1 MESSPTPSSSVASG
15 AKLGTVE
22 ILRRY
27 PFKGMAGEELREVF
41 VTYAGIAGDRAY
53 AFIDPANPANFPW
66 MTGRLRR
73 EMVLFRPRFLAPP
86 DPAEEHPALSH
97 FRAKVT
103 TPEGQTLSVD
113 DSAFTPF
120 FEERFGRKLELRF
133 SERAMHD
140 ACPLSLLGLDSLQSL
155 SKETGMELD
164 HRRFRANFYVRWDN
178 GEPFYENELVGAKL
192 RIGEK
197 LTVMVVKK
205 DSRCVI
211 ITLDPSTAEA
221 SPEVFEAVA
230 RNHAGCLGVYASV
243 LREGIVRAGDAVC
256 AAD

>member
-1 MESSPTPSSSVASG
+1 
-15 AKLGTVE
+15 
-22 ILRRY
+22 
-27 PFKGMAGEELREVF
+27 MAGEDLREVF

-53 AFIDPANPANFPW
+53 AFIDPTNPANFPW
-66 MTGRLRR
+66 MTGRLKR
-73 EMVLFRPRFLAPP
+73 EMILFRPRFLAPP
-86 DPAEEHPALSH
+86 DPAGEHPPRSS
-97 FRAKVT
+97 FRSEVV
-103 TPEGQTLSVD
+103 TPEGRTLSVD
-113 DSAFTPF
+113 DPAFTPF

-140 ACPLSLLGLDSLQSL
+140 ACPISLLGLDSLQFL
-155 SKETGMELD
+155 SQETGMELD
-164 HRRFRANFYVRWDN
+164 QRRFRANFYVRWDN
-178 GEPFYENELVGAKL
+178 GKPFYENELVGATL

-205 DSRCVI
+205 DGRCVI

-221 SPEVFEAVA
+221 SPKVLEIVA
-230 RNHAGCLGVYASV
+230 KNHANYLGVYGSV

>member
-1 MESSPTPSSSVASG
+1 
-15 AKLGTVE
+15 
-22 ILRRY
+22 
-27 PFKGMAGEELREVF
+27 MAGEDLREAF

-53 AFIDPANPANFPW
+53 AFIDPTNPASFPW
-66 MTGRLRR
+66 MTGRLKR
-73 EMVLFRPRFLAPP
+73 EIILFRPCFLAPP
-86 DPAEEHPALSH
+86 DPADEHPPTDS
-97 FRAKVT
+97 FRMNVM
-103 TPEGQTLSVD
+103 TPEGHTVSVD
-113 DSAFTPF
+113 DAAFTPF

-140 ACPLSLLGLDSLQSL
+140 ACPLSLLGLDSIQSF
-155 SKETGMELD
+155 SQETGIELD

-178 GEPFYENELVGAKL
+178 GKPFYENELVGAKL

-211 ITLDPSTAEA
+211 ITLDPSTAEP
-221 SPEVFEAVA
+221 SPKVLEVVA
-230 RNHAGCLGVYASV
+230 KSHANCIGVYASV

-256 AAD
+256 AV

>member
-1 MESSPTPSSSVASG
+1 
-15 AKLGTVE
+15 
-22 ILRRY
+22 
-27 PFKGMAGEELREVF
+27 MAGEDLSEAF
-41 VTYAGIAGDRAY
+41 IAYAGLAGDRAY
-53 AFIDPANPANFPW
+53 AFIDPTNPASFPW
-66 MTGRLRR
+66 MTGRLKR
-73 EMVLFRPRFLAPP
+73 EMILFRPRFIAPP
-86 DPAEEHPALSH
+86 DPAEEHPAPNC
-97 FRAKVT
+97 FRAEVT
-103 TPEGQTLSVD
+103 TPEGQTLSVGD
-113 DSAFTPF
+113 PAFTPF

-140 ACPLSLLGLDSLQSL
+140 ACPISLLSLDTLQSL

-178 GEPFYENELVGAKL
+178 GKPFYENDLVGAKL

-221 SPEVFEAVA
+221 SPKVLEAVVK
-230 RNHAGCLGVYASV
+230 NHANCLGVYGSV

-256 AAD
+256 AAE

>member
-1 MESSPTPSSSVASG
+1 LEAPSASAS
-15 AKLGTVE
+15 AKLGTIE

-27 PFKGMAGEELREVF
+27 LFKGMAGEDLREVF

-53 AFIDPANPANFPW
+53 AFIDPTNPANFPW
-66 MTGRLRR
+66 MTGRLKR
-73 EMVLFRPRFLAPP
+73 EMVLFRPRFVAPP
-86 DPAEEHPALSH
+86 DPAEEHPPPNR
-97 FRAKVT
+97 FRAEVV
-103 TPEGQTLSVD
+103 TPEGRTLSVD
-113 DSAFTPF
+113 DPAFTPF

-140 ACPLSLLGLDSLQSL
+140 ACPISLLGLDSLQSL
-155 SKETGMELD
+155 SQETGMELD

-178 GEPFYENELVGAKL
+178 GKPFYENELVGAKL

-197 LTVMVVKK
+197 VAVMVVKK
-205 DSRCVI
+205 DARCVI

-221 SPEVFEAVA
+221 SPKVLEVVA
-230 RNHAGCLGVYASV
+230 KNHGNYFGVYGSV

-256 AAD
+256 AAE

>member
-1 MESSPTPSSSVASG
+1 
-15 AKLGTVE
+15 
-22 ILRRY
+22 
-27 PFKGMAGEELREVF
+27 MAGEDLREVF

-53 AFIDPANPANFPW
+53 AFVDPTNPSSFPW
-66 MTGRLRR
+66 MTGRLRH
-73 EMVLFRPRFLAPP
+73 EMILFRPRFIAPP
-86 DPAEEHPALSH
+86 NLAEEHPALGR
-97 FRAKVT
+97 FRAEVT

-155 SKETGMELD
+155 SQETGVELD
-164 HRRFRANFYVRWDN
+164 HRRFRGNFYVRWDN
-178 GEPFYENELVGAKL
+178 GKPFYENELVGAKL

-197 LTVMVVKK
+197 LTMMVVKR
-205 DSRCVI
+205 DARCVI
-211 ITLDPSTAEA
+211 ITLDPSTAES
-221 SPEVFEAVA
+221 SPKVLEVVA
-230 RNHAGCLGVYASV
+230 KNHANYLGVYGSV

>member
-1 MESSPTPSSSVASG
+1 MEAWPTPSSSVASG

-53 AFIDPANPANFPW
+53 AFIDPTNPANFPW
-66 MTGRLRR
+66 MTGRLKR
-73 EMVLFRPRFLAPP
+73 EMILFRPRFIVPP
-86 DPAEEHPALSH
+86 DPADHHPPARR
-97 FRAKVT
+97 FRAEVV
-103 TPEGQTLSVD
+103 TPEGRTLSVD
-113 DSAFTPF
+113 DPAFTVF
-120 FEERFGRKLELRF
+120 FGERFGRKLELRF

-164 HRRFRANFYVRWDN
+164 QRRFRANFYVRWDN

-230 RNHAGCLGVYASV
+230 RNHASCLGVYASV

-256 AAD
+256 AAG

>member
-1 MESSPTPSSSVASG
+1 MEVSPSSSVVSG

-53 AFIDPANPANFPW
+53 AFIDPTNPANFPW

-178 GEPFYENELVGAKL
+178 GEPFYENELMGAKL

-221 SPEVFEAVA
+221 SPEVFEAVVK
-230 RNHAGCLGVYASV
+230 NHAGCLGVYASV

>member
-1 MESSPTPSSSVASG
+1 
-15 AKLGTVE
+15 
-22 ILRRY
+22 
-27 PFKGMAGEELREVF
+27 MAGEDLREVF

-53 AFIDPANPANFPW
+53 AFIDPTNPANFPW
-66 MTGRLRR
+66 MTGRLKR
-73 EMVLFRPRFLAPP
+73 EMILFRPRFLAPP
-86 DPAEEHPALSH
+86 APAEEHPPRSS
-97 FRAKVT
+97 FRAEVV
-103 TPEGQTLSVD
+103 TPEGRTLSVD
-113 DSAFTPF
+113 DPAFTPF
-120 FEERFGRKLELRF
+120 FEERFRRKLELRF

-140 ACPLSLLGLDSLQSL
+140 ACPISLLGLDSLQFL
-155 SKETGMELD
+155 SQETGTELD

-178 GEPFYENELVGAKL
+178 GKPFYENELVGAKL

-205 DSRCVI
+205 DARCVI

-221 SPEVFEAVA
+221 SPKVLEMVA
-230 RNHAGCLGVYASV
+230 KNHANYLGVYGSV

>member
-1 MESSPTPSSSVASG
+1 MEAWPTPSSSVASG
-15 AKLGTVE
+15 AKLGTVK

-27 PFKGMAGEELREVF
+27 PFKGMAGEDLREVF

-53 AFIDPANPANFPW
+53 AFIDPTNPPNFPW
-66 MTGRLRR
+66 MTGRLKR
-73 EMVLFRPRFLAPP
+73 EMILFRPRFIVPP
-86 DPAEEHPALSH
+86 DPADHHPPTRR
-97 FRAKVT
+97 FRAEVT
-103 TPEGQTLSVD
+103 TPEGRTLSVD
-113 DSAFTPF
+113 DPAFTAF

-155 SKETGMELD
+155 SQEMGMELD

-178 GEPFYENELVGAKL
+178 GKPFYENELVGAKL
-192 RIGEK
+192 RMGEK

-205 DSRCVI
+205 DARCVI

-230 RNHAGCLGVYASV
+230 RNHASCLGVYASV
-243 LREGIVRAGDAVC
+243 LREGIVRAGDAIC
-256 AAD
+256 AAE